1 MKIISIDDWS
11 LKEIIKSHAE
21 AVCEDYGV
29 SDQGTTEVQTNLCE
43 TIAEV
48 VVNRLMVGDCAD
60 VK

>member
-1 MKIISIDDWS
+1 MTLISIDDWS

-21 AVCEDYGV
+21 VVCDEFGV
-29 SDQGTTEVQTNLCE
+29 ADQGTNKVQDKLCE

-48 VVNRLMVGDCAD
+48 VVKRLLVGDCAD